1 MTFHRNRLQPLSGNN
16 GTDRNLFNRLTMP
29 LSTMSAKSLQRT
41 LVASLLLLSGLS
53 PAVAQ
58 LHAEPSVALA
68 KKETDNIDLAA
79 AKALFDTHSA
89 CFVDARSEY
98 VYYKSHIKGA
108 ISLSDSRF
116 DEQFPDFRQT
126 KAIETLIVVY
136 CAERSCGKARSVA
149 KKLMKNGYRNVKV
162 FPDGLIEWAHAGL
175 PMDG

>member
-1 MTFHRNRLQPLSGNN
+1 MLLNIMSGKLLRRKLFATVIVFLSSIS
-16 GTDRNLFNRLTMP
+16 P
-29 LSTMSAKSLQRT
+29 SLS
-41 LVASLLLLSGLS
+41 
-53 PAVAQ
+53 Q
-58 LHAEPSVALA
+58 LHAAESVAFA
-68 KKETDNIDLAA
+68 KEESGELDLSAT
-79 AKALFDTHSA
+79 KALFDTHSA

>member
-1 MTFHRNRLQPLSGNN
+1 MSGKLLRRKLFATVIVFLSSIS
-16 GTDRNLFNRLTMP
+16 P
-29 LSTMSAKSLQRT
+29 SLS
-41 LVASLLLLSGLS
+41 
-53 PAVAQ
+53 Q
-58 LHAEPSVALA
+58 LHAAESVAFA
-68 KKETDNIDLAA
+68 KEESGELDLSAT
-79 AKALFDTHSA
+79 KALFDTHSA

>member
-1 MTFHRNRLQPLSGNN
+1 MLLNIMSGKLLRRKLFATVIVFLSSIS
-16 GTDRNLFNRLTMP
+16 P
-29 LSTMSAKSLQRT
+29 SLS
-41 LVASLLLLSGLS
+41 
-53 PAVAQ
+53 Q
-58 LHAEPSVALA
+58 LHAAESVAFA
-68 KKETDNIDLAA
+68 KEESGELDLSAT
-79 AKALFDTHSA
+79 KALFDSHSA

-175 PMDG
+175 TMDG